1 MNRMIIEQTSV
12 VVFDSEV
19 FYKYLLEKK
28 EIENQFR
35 SLDVGGCDDVFIYL
49 NFINLFIHVWKEVQ

>member
-1 MNRMIIEQTSV
+1 MNRMIVEQTI
-12 VVFDSEV
+12 DSEV

-35 SLDVGGCDDVFIYL
+35 SPDVWYEMMY
-49 NFINLFIHVWKEVQ
+49 LFI

>member
-35 SLDVGGCDDVFIYL
+35 SPDVGGCDDVFIYL
-49 NFINLFIHVWKEVQ
+49 NFINLFIHV

>member
-1 MNRMIIEQTSV
+1 MNRMIIELTSV

-35 SLDVGGCDDVFIYL
+35 SPDVGGCDDVFIYL
-49 NFINLFIHVWKEVQ
+49 NFINLFIHV

>member
-35 SLDVGGCDDVFIYL
+35 KMMYL
-49 NFINLFIHVWKEVQ
+49 NFINLFIHVWNEVTL